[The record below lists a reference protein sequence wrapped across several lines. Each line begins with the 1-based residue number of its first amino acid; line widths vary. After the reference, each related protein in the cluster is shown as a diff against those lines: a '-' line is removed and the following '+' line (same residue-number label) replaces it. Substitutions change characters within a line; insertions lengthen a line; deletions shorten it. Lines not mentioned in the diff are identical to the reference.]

1 MVAGI
6 FEKSRRLRKAFFLG
20 IHFSNFIQGLA
31 VGPPRLLTAMHVTV
45 PQDLRPALVER
56 LRTKHLRRTLRLR
69 YNTATS
75 VAFTA
80 GEKAPLFPP
89 RAQKHVRA
97 HRDRIP
103 RRRHLRFALPKLC
116 FARQY
121 RNAPLVVAS
130 RLLPVAEPRLD

>member
-20 IHFSNFIQGLA
+20 IHFSNVVRAWRLA
-31 VGPPRLLTAMHVTV
+31 RVTLLVAMHVAT

-80 GEKAPLFPP
+80 GEKAPLFSP

-103 RRRHLRFALPKLC
+103 RRRHLRFALP
-116 FARQY
+116 
-121 RNAPLVVAS
+121 
-130 RLLPVAEPRLD
+130 